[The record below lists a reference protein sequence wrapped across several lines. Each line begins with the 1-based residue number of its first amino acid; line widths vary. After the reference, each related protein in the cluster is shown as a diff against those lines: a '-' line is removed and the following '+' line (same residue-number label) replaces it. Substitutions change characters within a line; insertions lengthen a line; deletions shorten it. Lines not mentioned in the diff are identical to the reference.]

1 MGDVCES
8 YYPSDE
14 HHRRFWDGQSNK
26 DECGA
31 NVPDGFPKALNSTL
45 AWRGEDIQD
54 KETQWKV
61 KLSDQDI
68 ASICNAVRAF
78 DENSHD
84 LTQISTTTFPL
95 PIDLSRRLR
104 HLSNNIYNGTGFQI
118 LSGLD
123 PSEYS
128 ARQNVLLHA
137 GISAHICP
145 ERGFVDVFAKRPV
158 GHVVN
163 VLNGSDGPASMAP
176 AFSDGPL
183 SFHTDHCEVLSFY
196 YQEMSPKGGQT
207 ILSSSWQAY
216 NELAAH
222 SPEVLHTLAE
232 PWVLDSF
239 KSYSLQPPRKVC
251 FLSNLGPKNM
261 PPVLFR
267 YSRYPILGWQRKR
280 NSELPAPSQKQMRAL
295 DAVQFIAQKNAMSLP
310 IARGDMI
317 FINDLAVFHA
327 RGKFKDGD
335 ASMKRHLLKMYLR
348 DPEQGWTVPQ
358 SLQETFGARYTR
370 KPGDLSPEI
379 WDIDHE
385 PGLEELSF
393 VNG

>member
-1 MGDVCES
+1 MSDICES

-14 HHRRFWDGQSNK
+14 HHKRFWDRQSK
-26 DECGA
+26 KEEFEI
-31 NVPDGFPKALNSTL
+31 NVPDGFPKVLKSTL

-54 KETQWKV
+54 KEAQWKADD
-61 KLSDQDI
+61 SG
-68 ASICNAVRAF
+68 
-78 DENSHD
+78 ENSHD
-84 LTQISTTTFPL
+84 LTQVSTATFPL

-104 HLSNNIYNGTGFQI
+104 HLSDNIYNGTGFQI
-118 LSGLD
+118 LSGLE
-123 PSEYS
+123 PSQYS

-163 VLNGSDGPASMAP
+163 VLNDSEGASMAP

-196 YQEMSPKGGQT
+196 YQEMSPTGGQT
-207 ILSSSWQAY
+207 ILSSSWQVY
-216 NELAAH
+216 NELSAH
-222 SPEVLHTLAE
+222 SPEILHTLAE

-239 KSYSLQPPRKVC
+239 KSYSLQPPRKVH
-251 FLSNLGPKNM
+251 FLSNLGAENM

-280 NSELPAPSQKQMRAL
+280 NLELPAPSQDQMRAL
-295 DAVQFIAQKNAMSLP
+295 DAVQFIAQKNAIALP
-310 IARGDMI
+310 ISQGDVI
-317 FINDLAVFHA
+317 FINDMAVFHA
-327 RGKFKDGD
+327 RGEFKDGD
-335 ASMKRHLLKMYLR
+335 KGMKRHLLKMYLR

-358 SLQETFGARYTR
+358 SLRETFGARYTR
-370 KPGDLSPEI
+370 KPGDLSPEV